1 MIIAG
6 YSERISMSDKP
17 VCNVFQA
24 ITVFLVIEAAL
35 VALFLLITEVV

>member
-6 YSERISMSDKP
+6 YSELISMPDKP

-35 VALFLLITEVV
+35 VALFLLLMEAI